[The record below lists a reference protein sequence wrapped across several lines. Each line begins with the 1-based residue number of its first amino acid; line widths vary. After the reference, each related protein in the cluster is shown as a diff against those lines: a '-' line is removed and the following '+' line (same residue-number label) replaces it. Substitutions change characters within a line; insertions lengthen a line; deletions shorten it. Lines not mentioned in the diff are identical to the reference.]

1 MPDFTLYPP
10 KPIGLNYNLTNP
22 YAQSKPINTGI
33 VSTNFYQKPPALGKP
48 VTVGNVRV
56 DTTKPVIVQGDTK
69 TVDVEKEKEVGP
81 KVGFWASKTKKQKT
95 LIIVSVV
102 AVVSLMTY
110 IALKKK

>member
-22 YAQSKPINTGI
+22 YAQPKPINTGI

-56 DTTKPVIVQGDTK
+56 DTTKPIIIQGEPIKEDTK
-69 TVDVEKEKEVGP
+69 QNDKKN
-81 KVGFWASKTKKQKT
+81 FWASKTKKQKT

>member
-1 MPDFTLYPP
+1 MPQFTLYPP

-22 YAQSKPINTGI
+22 YAQPKPINTGI

-69 TVDVEKEKEVGP
+69 TVDVEKEKEVGT
-81 KVGFWASKTKKQKT
+81 KVGFWASKTKKQKI
-95 LIIVSVV
+95 LIATGAVVVV
-102 AVVSLMTY
+102 ALSYLL
-110 IALKKK
+110 LKRK